1 MNSFI
6 SRYWKSTLARNTG
19 WMFLGQG
26 LRLIIQ
32 AGYFI
37 IIARSLGVQQYG
49 AFAAVT
55 AMVAIFSPFVGLGCG
70 NLIIKNVTRKPEW
83 IDECFGNGLLMTLAS
98 GLAGV
103 GMVIGICRW
112 VLPNSISMV
121 VILMVALADL
131 VCNRLIILVASAFQ
145 AVERLDK
152 TAQLNVLMS
161 GARLLGIGMTVV
173 VVRHPTAELWSIVYA
188 AATAV
193 AAVISLLSATSL
205 VKSFQFNLHRMKREL
220 LEGLYFSGSISAQTI
235 YNDVDKTM
243 LARLST
249 LGANGIYSAA
259 YRLIDVAF
267 IPVSSVL
274 YAAYPGYFRHGKGEI
289 RATYKYAKKLLP
301 RPIAFSFLAFLGL
314 LVGAPVIPKILGGE
328 YLRTVEA
335 LRWLAI
341 LPLFK
346 TVHYFFADALSGAGH
361 QGLRMSLQIVVAVF
375 NVLVNL
381 WVIPAYSWRGA
392 AWSSLASDGLLALL
406 MWIAITMLQRRQPET
421 VTPSAPVV
429 ALQCTGDEESEYLST
444 L

>member
-1 MNSFI
+1 MQSFI
-6 SRYWKSTLARNTG
+6 SRYRNSTLARNTG

-26 LRLIIQ
+26 LRLMIQ

-70 NLIIKNVTRKPEW
+70 NLIIKNVARNPELLE
-83 IDECFGNGLLMTLAS
+83 ECYGNGLLVTLAT

-103 GMVIGICRW
+103 GLVIGMCRW
-112 VLPNSISMV
+112 VLPNTIQMT
-121 VILMVALADL
+121 VIVMVALADL

-145 AVERLDK
+145 AVERLDR

-161 GARLLGIGMTVV
+161 AARLVGIAVTVV

-188 AATAV
+188 AATGFATV
-193 AAVISLLSATSL
+193 VSLLSTTSL
-205 VKSFQFNLHRMKREL
+205 VKSFQLNLHRIKQEL
-220 LEGLYFSGSISAQTI
+220 LEGVYFSGSISAQTI

-274 YAAYPGYFRHGKGEI
+274 YAAYPGYFRHGNGEI

-314 LVGAPVIPKILGGE
+314 LVGAPLIPKILGGE
-328 YLRTVEA
+328 YSRTVEA

-346 TVHYFFADALSGAGH
+346 TIHYFLADALSGAGH
-361 QGLRMSLQIVVAVF
+361 QGLRMSLQIVVAIF
-375 NVLVNL
+375 NVFVNL
-381 WVIPAYSWRGA
+381 WIIPAYSWRGA
-392 AWSSLASDGLLALL
+392 AWSSLASDGLLALV
-406 MWIAITMLQRRQPET
+406 MWMAISSLERREPLT
-421 VTPSAPVV
+421 AAASGPV
-429 ALQCTGDEESEYLST
+429 ADLGCASDRQSESLST

>member
-1 MNSFI
+1 MKSLA

-26 LRLIIQ
+26 LRLLIQ
-32 AGYFI
+32 AGYFV

-70 NLIIKNVTRKPEW
+70 NLIIKNVSRNRELL
-83 IDECFGNGLLMTLAS
+83 DECFGNGMLVTLAT
-98 GLAGV
+98 GLLGISV
-103 GMVIGICRW
+103 VIGICRW
-112 VLPNSISMV
+112 VLPASIPV
-121 VILMVALADL
+121 LVILMVALADL
-131 VCNRLIILVASAFQ
+131 ICYRTIILVASAFQ
-145 AVERLDK
+145 SVERLDK
-152 TAQLNVLMS
+152 SAQFNVLIS
-161 GARLLGIGMTVV
+161 GARFLGIAVTVLV
-173 VVRHPTAELWSIVYA
+173 VHHPTAELWSIVYT
-188 AATAV
+188 ATSAV
-193 AAVISLLSATSL
+193 ATVISLIFVRGL
-205 VKSFQFNLHRMKREL
+205 VHSIKVTPRRIQNEL
-220 LEGLYFSGSISAQTI
+220 LEGFYFSGSLSAMTI

-259 YRLIDVAF
+259 YRLIDVSF

-274 YAAYPGYFRHGKGEI
+274 YAAYPGYFRHGEGKVQ
-289 RATYKYAKKLLP
+289 ATYEYAVRLLP
-301 RPIAFSFLAFLGL
+301 RPIGYSLLAFAGL
-314 LVGAPVIPKILGGE
+314 LLGAPIIPKILGAE

-346 TVHYFFADALSGAGH
+346 TIHYFFADALSGAGY
-361 QGLRMSLQIVVAVF
+361 QGLRMCLQIVVAVF

-381 WVIPAYSWRGA
+381 WMIPAYSWRGA

-406 MWIAITMLQRRQPET
+406 MWIAINTLRRRQAAT
-421 VTPSAPVV
+421 VTPPAPAA
-429 ALQCTGDEESEYLST
+429 ALDCTAD
-444 L
+444 

>member
-1 MNSFI
+1 MNFFT
-6 SRYWKSTLARNTG
+6 SRYLKSTLARNTG

-70 NLIIKNVTRKPEW
+70 NLIIKNVARNPELL
-83 IDECFGNGLLMTLAS
+83 DESFGNGLLLTLVSGIAS
-98 GLAGV
+98 V
-103 GMVIGICRW
+103 GIVIGICRW
-112 VLPNSISMV
+112 VLPNTIAV
-121 VILMVALADL
+121 TVILMVALADL
-131 VCNRLIILVASAFQ
+131 ACNRLIILVASAFQ

-161 GARLLGIGMTVV
+161 GARFLGIAATAV
-173 VVRHPTAELWSIVYA
+173 VVRHPTAELWSTVYA
-188 AATAV
+188 AATGV
-193 AAVISLLSATSL
+193 AAAISLLSATSL
-205 VKSFQFNLHRMKREL
+205 VTSFQFNLHRVKLEL
-220 LEGLYFSGSISAQTI
+220 LEGLYFSGSISAQSI

-267 IPVSSVL
+267 IPVSSML

-301 RPIAFSFLAFLGL
+301 RPIGFSLLAFAAL

-361 QGLRMSLQIVVAVF
+361 QGLRMSLQIAVAVF

-406 MWIAITMLQRRQPET
+406 MWMAITALQRRQPEA
-421 VTPSAPVV
+421 VTAPAPIA
-429 ALQCTGDEESEYLST
+429 ALQCASDEESEYLST

>member
-1 MNSFI
+1 MNFL
-6 SRYWKSTLARNTG
+6 SRYWKSKLARDTG

-55 AMVAIFSPFVGLGCG
+55 AVVAIFSPFVGLGSR
-70 NLIIKNVTRKPEW
+70 NLIIKNVAHRRELL
-83 IDECFGNGLLMTLAS
+83 DECFGNGMLLTSLS

-103 GMVIGICRW
+103 GIVIGICRW
-112 VLPNSISMV
+112 VLPATISLT
-121 VILMVALADL
+121 IIFMVAISDL
-131 VCNRLIILVASAFQ
+131 LFFSLVIMIAGAFQ
-145 AVERLDK
+145 AMGRLDK
-152 TAQLNVLMS
+152 TAQFSVLIS
-161 GARLLGIGMTVV
+161 AARFVGIAGTVF
-173 VVRHPTAELWSIVYA
+173 VVRHPTAEQWSIVYA
-188 AATAV
+188 GTTAV
-193 AAVISLLSATSL
+193 ATVISLISVTSL
-205 VKSFQFNLHRMKREL
+205 VKSFKVGLGRIKDEL
-220 LEGLYFSGSISAQTI
+220 LEGLYFSGGLSAQTI

-267 IPVSSVL
+267 IPVSSVI
-274 YAAYPGYFRHGKGEI
+274 YAAYADYFRRGKGHVQANFEY
-289 RATYKYAKKLLP
+289 ATRLLP
-301 RPIAFSFLAFLGL
+301 RPIGYSLLACVAL
-314 LVGAPVIPKILGGE
+314 LVGAPVIPKILGAE

-335 LRWLAI
+335 VRWLSI

-346 TVHYFFADALSGAGH
+346 TIHYFFADALSGAGY
-361 QGLRMSLQIVVAVF
+361 QGLRMCLQIVIAVF

-381 WVIPAYSWRGA
+381 WIIPAYSWRGA

-406 MWIAITMLQRRQPET
+406 MWVTITTLRRRQPT
-421 VTPSAPVV
+421 AVTADVPNLPLPGGSA
-429 ALQCTGDEESEYLST
+429 EEAEYLSAD
-444 L
+444 

>member
-6 SRYWKSTLARNTG
+6 SRYWNSTLARNTG

-37 IIARSLGVQQYG
+37 IIARSLGVEHYG
-49 AFAAVT
+49 AFTAVT

-70 NLIIKNVTRKPEW
+70 NLIIKNVARNPELL
-83 IDECFGNGLLMTLAS
+83 DECFGNGLLLTLVT

-103 GMVIGICRW
+103 GIVIAICRL
-112 VLPNSISMV
+112 VLPNTIAMT

-131 VCNRLIILVASAFQ
+131 VCSRLIILVASGFQ
-145 AVERLDK
+145 AVERLDRA
-152 TAQLNVLMS
+152 AQLNVLMS
-161 GARLLGIGMTVV
+161 AARFVGIAVTVV
-173 VVRHPTAELWSIVYA
+173 LVRHPTAELWSIVYA
-188 AATAV
+188 AATGV
-193 AAVISLLSATSL
+193 ATVVSLLSATAL
-205 VKSFQFNLHRMKREL
+205 VKSLNLGPRRIRGEL
-220 LEGLYFSGSISAQTI
+220 LEGVYFSGSISAQTV

-301 RPIAFSFLAFLGL
+301 RPIAFSLLAFLGL
-314 LVGAPVIPKILGGE
+314 LVGAPLIPKILGGE

-346 TVHYFFADALSGAGH
+346 TIHYFFADALSGAGY
-361 QGLRMSLQIVVAVF
+361 QGLRMSLQIIVAIF

-381 WVIPAYSWRGA
+381 WIIPAYSWRGA

-406 MWIAITMLQRRQPET
+406 MWIAITLLQGRQPET
-421 VTPSAPVV
+421 VTDSAPIVV
-429 ALQCTGDEESEYLST
+429 LQCTGNEESEYLSI

>member
-1 MNSFI
+1 MKSLA

-26 LRLIIQ
+26 LRLLIQ
-32 AGYFI
+32 AGYFV

-70 NLIIKNVTRKPEW
+70 NLIIKNVSRNRELL
-83 IDECFGNGLLMTLAS
+83 DECFGNGMLVTLAT
-98 GLAGV
+98 GLLAIGV
-103 GMVIGICRW
+103 VIGICKW
-112 VLPNSISMV
+112 VLPASIPV
-121 VILMVALADL
+121 LVILMVALADL
-131 VCNRLIILVASAFQ
+131 ICYRTIILVASAFQ
-145 AVERLDK
+145 SVERLDK
-152 TAQLNVLMS
+152 TAQFNVLVS
-161 GARLLGIGMTVV
+161 GARFLGIAVTVLV
-173 VVRHPTAELWSIVYA
+173 VHHPTAELWSIVY
-188 AATAV
+188 TGTSAV
-193 AAVISLLSATSL
+193 ATVISLIFVRGL
-205 VKSFQFNLHRMKREL
+205 VHSIKVTFRRIQNEL
-220 LEGLYFSGSISAQTI
+220 LEGLYFSGSLSAMTI

-259 YRLIDVAF
+259 YRLIDVSF

-274 YAAYPGYFRHGKGEI
+274 YAAYAGYFRHGEGKVQTAYE
-289 RATYKYAKKLLP
+289 YAMRLLP
-301 RPIAFSFLAFLGL
+301 RPIGYSLLAFAGL
-314 LVGAPVIPKILGGE
+314 LLGAPIIPKILGAE

-346 TVHYFFADALSGAGH
+346 TIHYFFADALSGVGY
-361 QGLRMSLQIVVAVF
+361 QGLRMCLQIVVAVF

-406 MWIAITMLQRRQPET
+406 MWIAINTLRRRQAATLTPPA
-421 VTPSAPVV
+421 PSA
-429 ALQCTGDEESEYLST
+429 ALDCTAD
-444 L
+444 

>member
-1 MNSFI
+1 MNSFV

-55 AMVAIFSPFVGLGCG
+55 AMVAIFTPFVGLGSG
-70 NLIIKNVTRKPEW
+70 NLIIKNVARNPELL
-83 IDECFGNGLLMTLAS
+83 DECFGNGVLLTLVT
-98 GLAGV
+98 GFVGV
-103 GMVIGICRW
+103 GIVIGICRW
-112 VLPNSISMV
+112 VLPTSIGV
-121 VILMVALADL
+121 VIILMVAFADL
-131 VCNRLIILVASAFQ
+131 VCYRLIFMVANAFL
-145 AVERLDK
+145 AVEKLNK
-152 TAQLNVLMS
+152 TAQLNVLIS
-161 GARLLGIGMTVV
+161 AARFIGIAATVV

-188 AATAV
+188 ATTGV
-193 AAVISLLSATSL
+193 AMVISLLCVRAL
-205 VKSFQFNLHRMKREL
+205 VGRFKLAPHRIKGEL
-220 LEGLYFSGSISAQTI
+220 LEGLYFSGGISAQSI

-267 IPVSSVL
+267 IPVSSL
-274 YAAYPGYFRHGKGEI
+274 IYAAYTGYFRHGERGI
-289 RATYKYAKKLLP
+289 QATYEYAKRLLP
-301 RPIAFSFLAFLGL
+301 RPIGFSLVAFAGL
-314 LVGAPVIPKILGGE
+314 LVGAPLVPKILGGE

-346 TVHYFFADALSGAGH
+346 TVHYFFADALSGAGF
-361 QGLRMSLQIVVAVF
+361 QGLRMCLQIVVAAF

-381 WVIPAYSWRGA
+381 WIIPAYSWRGA
-392 AWSSLASDGLLALL
+392 AWSSLASDGFLALL
-406 MWIAITMLQRRQPET
+406 MWIAIVALRRRQTAP
-421 VTPSAPVV
+421 VKAPAPVV
-429 ALQCTGDEESEYLST
+429 ALKCTGGEEGEYLST
-444 L
+444 R